1 MSGRPEPSGSAEPSG
16 AAGPSGSAEPTG
28 RPELPGEVVAV
39 IPARGGSKGVPG
51 KNLRRVGG
59 IPLVGRAIA
68 AARAVPAIDRVVVS
82 TDDDEIAAVAR
93 EWGAEI
99 VDRPASLAGDTA
111 SSESALLHALDTL
124 RARGVETGIL
134 VFLQATSPFI
144 DPADVG
150 DAIGRVA
157 AGSDD
162 VVFSAVESG
171 GFLWRHGPD
180 GMTGVN
186 HDPASRPRRQ
196 DRPAEYLE
204 TGAFY
209 VLDAAGFRV
218 ARHRFF
224 GRTGVAVVQ
233 ERHALE
239 IDTPE
244 QLRIANALAPLV
256 SPVASLD
263 VDALVTDFDGV
274 HTDDSVLVG
283 QDGSE
288 YVSVDRGD
296 GMGVSLLRQ
305 AGVPVLILSTELNA
319 VVGARAA
326 KLGVEVRQGVADKAA
341 VLRAWAQ
348 ARSLDLDRV
357 AYLGNDVNDLACFD
371 LVGWPLAV
379 PEAHP
384 RVLAAARLVLGAPGG
399 RGAVRE
405 AAERILAARARASKP
420 EPAHRRR
427 TP

>member
-1 MSGRPEPSGSAEPSG
+1 MSR
-16 AAGPSGSAEPTG
+16 
-28 RPELPGEVVAV
+28 GEVVAV

-59 IPLVGRAIA
+59 IPLVARAVA
-68 AARAVPAIDRVVVS
+68 AARDASRVDRVVVS
-82 TDDDEIAAVAR
+82 TDDAEIAAVAR
-93 EWGAEI
+93 EWGAEV
-99 VDRPASLAGDTA
+99 VDRPADLSGDTA
-111 SSESALLHALDTL
+111 SSESALLHALDVL
-124 RARGVETGIL
+124 GGHGIEAGIL

-144 DPADVG
+144 DAADLD

-157 AGSDD
+157 EGPED
-162 VVFSAVESG
+162 VVFSAAQAW
-171 GFLWRHGPD
+171 GFLWRHGAE

-186 HDPASRPRRQ
+186 HDPAARPRRQ
-196 DRPAEYLE
+196 DREPEYLE

-224 GRTGVAVVQ
+224 GRTGVAVVE

-239 IDTPE
+239 IDTEE
-244 QLRIANALAPLV
+244 QLRIATAIAPLV
-256 SPVASLD
+256 SSGATLD

-283 QDGSE
+283 QDGAE
-288 YVSVDRGD
+288 FVTVDRGD
-296 GMGVSLLRQ
+296 GMGVALLRK
-305 AGVPVLILSTELNA
+305 AGVPTLILSTETNP

-326 KLGVEVRQGVADKAA
+326 KLGVEVRQGLGDKAS
-341 VLRAWAQ
+341 VLRAWA
-348 ARSLDLDRV
+348 AEHGFSLDRI
-357 AYLGNDVNDLACFD
+357 AYLGNDVNDLPCLD

-379 PEAHP
+379 PDAHP
-384 RVLAAARLVLGAPGG
+384 RVLAAARVVLGSPGG

-405 AAERILAARARASKP
+405 AAERILAARERADQKTT
-420 EPAHRRR
+420 ANTRR

>member
-1 MSGRPEPSGSAEPSG
+1 VTAGSTS
-16 AAGPSGSAEPTG
+16 
-28 RPELPGEVVAV
+28 PGEVVAI
-39 IPARGGSKGVPG
+39 IPARGGSKGIPG

-59 IPLVGRAIA
+59 IPLVGRAVA
-68 AARAVPAIDRVVVS
+68 AARGAAKIDRVVVS
-82 TDDDEIAAVAR
+82 TDDAEIAAVAR

-99 VDRPASLAGDTA
+99 VDRPVELAGDTA

-144 DPADVG
+144 DPADLD
-150 DAIGRVA
+150 DAVGRVA
-157 AGSDD
+157 AGSED
-162 VVFSAVESG
+162 VVFSAVESW
-171 GFLWRHGPD
+171 GFLWRHGSD
-180 GMTGVN
+180 GMTGIN
-186 HDPASRPRRQ
+186 HDPAARPRRQ
-196 DRPAEYLE
+196 DRAPEYLE

-224 GRTGVAVVQ
+224 GTTGVALVE

-239 IDTPE
+239 IDTAE
-244 QLRIANALAPLV
+244 QLRLANAIAPLV
-256 SPVASLD
+256 SPVAALD

-288 YVSVDRGD
+288 YVTVNRGD
-296 GMGVSLLRQ
+296 GMGVAQLRA
-305 AGVPVLILSTELNA
+305 AGVPILILSTETNA
-319 VVGARAA
+319 VVGARAT

-341 VLRAWAQ
+341 VLRAWTM

-357 AYLGNDVNDLACFD
+357 AYLGNDVNDLACLD

-384 RVLAAARLVLGAPGG
+384 RVLAAARLVLGSPGG

-405 AAERILAARARASKP
+405 AAERILAARERVARTAPS
-420 EPAHRRR
+420 AHPTRR